1 MNFHPR
7 LTFRPIRAI
16 LFPQTPCKGDFYDI
30 DRRDAGDARGAPGRT
45 ARSLFEELNGGV
57 CLLEEAKRDPAARED
72 DLYILGEYCEGPL
85 GRSIVLYYGS
95 FARLFGRLGPLQL
108 RRELRKTVRHEFRHH
123 IEALAGEDALDRED
137 EAQFGDYLRRHAA
150 REDPERARR
159 AALEAGRREGR
170 LFRRRPRK

>member
-1 MNFHPR
+1 M
-7 LTFRPIRAI
+7 IS
-16 LFPQTPCKGDFYDI
+16 I
-30 DRRDAGDARGAPGRT
+30 DEMREMLGELLDELPEAF
-45 ARSLFEELNGGV
+45 FEELNGGV

-150 REDPERARR
+150 RGGPGAGPARR
-159 AALEAGRREGR
+159 AGSGPPGGR
-170 LFRRRPRK
+170 LFRRRRANDPGHLKGERARRSPLPYPVSKPRLL

>member
-1 MNFHPR
+1 M
-7 LTFRPIRAI
+7 IS
-16 LFPQTPCKGDFYDI
+16 I
-30 DRRDAGDARGAPGRT
+30 DEMREMLGELLDELPEAF
-45 ARSLFEELNGGV
+45 FEELNGGV

-137 EAQFGDYLRRHAA
+137 EA
-150 REDPERARR
+150 REDPEQARR

>member
-1 MNFHPR
+1 M
-7 LTFRPIRAI
+7 IS
-16 LFPQTPCKGDFYDI
+16 I
-30 DRRDAGDARGAPGRT
+30 DEMREMLGELLDELPEAF
-45 ARSLFEELNGGV
+45 FEELNGGV
-57 CLLEEAKRDPAARED
+57 CLLEEAKRDPAAQED